1 MGFFPSEQE
10 IRSKND
16 LEIDAGNIP
25 IVQRYNQSSSRIIIT
40 VSQFFYF
47 LSLTFLFII
56 IMLITVLTYTTQKKQ
71 KENEI
76 KLISF
81 KSGLL

>member
-1 MGFFPSEQE
+1 
-10 IRSKND
+10 
-16 LEIDAGNIP
+16 
-25 IVQRYNQSSSRIIIT
+25 
-40 VSQFFYF
+40 
-47 LSLTFLFII
+47 
-56 IMLITVLTYTTQKKQ
+56 MLITVLTYTTQKKQ